1 MAPGCRQ
8 RLIAPWLWPGLIT
21 ATLLLALFITL
32 LSDLGRHATS
42 LDWTQWW
49 RDPYWRGVIR
59 FTLQQAL
66 LSTLLSLLPA
76 IPVARALA
84 RRRFWG
90 RRGLLQLLSLS
101 LVLPAVVVI
110 FGLITVTGRQGWLA
124 RLGAWIGI
132 SYSGSLYGLHG
143 LVLVHVFFNLP
154 LATRWL
160 LQTLNS
166 LPQAHYQLAQQLGM
180 SAAQRFRWLE
190 WPRLRW
196 QLCSVAGL
204 IFSLCFNSLTSGL
217 ILGGGPQATSLAV
230 AIYQSFTEEGS
241 LGEALPLVLL
251 QISCCL
257 GVYVVGQRL
266 AENHPAIMTIDAEP
280 YWAPDPQDNGYRR
293 CWDGLWILS
302 LLLLLLLPLLAVVIQ
317 GCNKMLFQALAQ
329 PHLWR
334 ALGCSLSLGGGAALL
349 AVTLAYSLLWS
360 SSRLQQRH
368 SLRCS
373 RGLLLSGILISLL
386 PPLVLATTL
395 LHLFH
400 AIDIPGVIWGLIGM
414 INGLI
419 ALPYALKILTAPLYD
434 VVRQSD
440 QLCQGLGIQGFNRW
454 RLIDG
459 PLLCRPLALALALTT
474 VLSLGEV
481 GIMAL
486 FGQEAG
492 TTLALYL
499 YQQLGAYRGDEA
511 AVTALLLLLC
521 CWGLLRVA
529 DSLSTSRQLL
539 DGSEPIGVN

>member
-1 MAPGCRQ
+1 MASGCRQ
-8 RLIAPWLWPGLIT
+8 RLIAPWLWPGLLT
-21 ATLLLALFITL
+21 AGLLLTLFITL
-32 LSDLGRHATS
+32 LSVLGRQATL
-42 LDWTQWW
+42 LDWTHWW

-76 IPVARALA
+76 IPVAQALA

-90 RRGLLQLLSLS
+90 RRWLLQLLSLS
-101 LVLPAVVVI
+101 PALPAVVVI
-110 FGLITVTGRQGWLA
+110 FGLMTLYGRQGWLA
-124 RLGAWIGI
+124 RLAASIGI
-132 SYSGSLYGLHG
+132 SYSSSLYGLHG

-160 LQTLNS
+160 LQTLTA
-166 LPQAHYQLAQQLGM
+166 LPQAHYRLAQQLGM
-180 SAAQRFRWLE
+180 SAHQRFRWLE

-196 QLCSVAGL
+196 QLCSMVGL
-204 IFSLCFNSLTSGL
+204 IFSLCFNSFTSGL
-217 ILGGGPQATSLAV
+217 ILGGGPQATPLAV

-241 LGEALPLVLL
+241 FGQALPLVLL

-257 GVYVVGQRL
+257 GIYAVGQCL
-266 AENHPAIMTIDAEP
+266 AESHPAIMMIDLEP
-280 YWAPDPQDNGYRR
+280 SWARDPQDNGYRR
-293 CWDGLWILS
+293 CWDGIWILG

-317 GCNKMLFQALAQ
+317 GCNRMLFQALAQ
-329 PHLWR
+329 PQLWR
-334 ALGCSLSLGGGAALL
+334 ALGCSLSLGGCAALL

-368 SLRCS
+368 ALRCS

-400 AIDIPGVIWGLIGM
+400 AIDIPGVIWGLIGV

-434 VVRQSD
+434 VIRQTE

-454 RLIDG
+454 RVIDG
-459 PLLCRPLALALALTT
+459 PLLCRPLAFAFALTT

-492 TTLALYL
+492 STLALYL
-499 YQQLGAYRGDEA
+499 YQQLGAYQGDEA

-521 CWGLLRVA
+521 CWGLLMVSEA
-529 DSLSTSRQLL
+529 LSHRHVT
-539 DGSEPIGVN
+539 VN